1 MNGKSQKTSK
11 IKVAVRKRPLSSKEK
26 SRNEH
31 DIINVE
37 NSTVMV
43 SETKYIFKYILIHT
57 DVHR

>member
-11 IKVAVRKRPLSSKEK
+11 IKVAIRKRPISNKEL

-43 SETKYIFKYILIHT
+43 SETKYL
-57 DVHR
+57 